1 MNLFFVVFLWI
12 DVWRFLHQRL
22 APVVNG
28 NRDLIH
34 LLWPLPRKGP
44 PKCSINITFFLRTK
58 SYCLLWVTTQLLFL
72 LFCLFENLLNGEGNT
87 SSNSIVQQECRYP
100 SHWTVFNLPSRVRH
114 MRQLYYEYV
123 SDLSLNLA
131 AGHYGFRLA
140 ENKKSLISISLLNH
154 QGLALLTLSWDKNWD
169 SHSLVNGYPSFYR
182 RIASVAPSPGR

>member
-44 PKCSINITFFLRTK
+44 PKYSINITFFLRTK
-58 SYCLLWVTTQLLFL
+58 SYCLLLVNNPTSIF

-87 SSNSIVQQECRYP
+87 SSNSTVQQECRYP

-114 MRQLYYEYV
+114 MRQLYYENV

-131 AGHYGFRLA
+131 AGHYG
-140 ENKKSLISISLLNH
+140 ISLLNH

-169 SHSLVNGYPSFYR
+169 SHSLVNGYPSFYP
-182 RIASVAPSPGR
+182 RIALVAPSPGR